1 MLTVQKVL
9 FLRKVDLFADLTT
22 RDLGHVARIAREI
35 DFPAGAVIVEEG
47 GYGDALY
54 LIVGGQVTVTL
65 GQRTL
70 GVLGEAECF
79 GEMAVLTGEVR
90 SASVRAATDCLVLQI
105 EQADFQEI
113 LSDHFEVVLAV
124 IRTLC
129 RRLRAA
135 DEGA

>member
-22 RDLGHVARIAREI
+22 RELGHVARIAREVV
-35 DFPAGAVIVEEG
+35 FPAGSLIFEEG
-47 GYGDALY
+47 AYGDALY
-54 LIVGGQVTVTL
+54 LIVGGEVTVSR
-65 GQRTL
+65 GERTL

-90 SASVRAATDCLVLQI
+90 SASVRATADCLVLRI
-105 EQADFQEI
+105 ERADFQEI
-113 LSDHFEVVLAV
+113 LADHFEVVLAV

-129 RRLRAA
+129 RRLRTT
-135 DEGA
+135 DQGA